1 MWGVPDVAQRVTN
14 PTSIPEDADSILGL
28 AQWVQDL
35 TLPGAQVTD
44 PTLLWLRHRLAATA
58 QIQPLAWELPCAIDV
73 ALKRKEKNIER
84 EPMIGHDL
92 IKVLHAMT
100 LLSLYYELNK
110 SFVTKVPLF
119 NTDHVNYCQLA

>member
-1 MWGVPDVAQRVTN
+1 
-14 PTSIPEDADSILGL
+14 
-28 AQWVQDL
+28 
-35 TLPGAQVTD
+35 
-44 PTLLWLRHRLAATA
+44 
-58 QIQPLAWELPCAIDV
+58 
-73 ALKRKEKNIER
+73 
-84 EPMIGHDL
+84 MIGHDL